1 MEGKQ
6 SRANHSPH
14 LLSADFLPCFLDE
27 TVSLHHGASHHTHAE
42 RLERHLIKRKP
53 VLSCP

>member
-27 TVSLHHGASHHTHAE
+27 TVSLHLGASHHMYAE
-42 RLERHLIKRKP
+42 QLERHLIKRKP
-53 VLSCP
+53 ALSHS